1 MTDWNHAAERIFGWP
16 KHDMLGIGKEV
27 NDTCGHP
34 CGDQV
39 LVALAHLLSAT
50 TLSVGIATW
59 PVQSAGGGAT

>member
-1 MTDWNHAAERIFGWP
+1 
-16 KHDMLGIGKEV
+16 MLGIGKEV